1 MMKIEVIGLE
11 PPCKKCNE
19 LLENARNAV
28 AALGIEAEVV
38 KHPEPEEVL
47 TSVAAKE
54 ERILGLIQE
63 MQQLLTGG
71 DLE

>member
-28 AALGIEAEVV
+28 EELGRNWALRL
-38 KHPEPEEVL
+38 K
-47 TSVAAKE
+47 
-54 ERILGLIQE
+54 
-63 MQQLLTGG
+63 
-71 DLE
+71 